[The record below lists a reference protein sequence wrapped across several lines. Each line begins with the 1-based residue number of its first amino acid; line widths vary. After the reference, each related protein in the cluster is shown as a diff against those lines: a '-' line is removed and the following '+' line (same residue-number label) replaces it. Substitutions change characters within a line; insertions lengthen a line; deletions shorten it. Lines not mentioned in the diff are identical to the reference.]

1 MHAGG
6 IKKKKIDLREKMSE
20 EEWEM
25 VDSDTVATNTQL
37 RKQLEKQ
44 KILNTLHCHPA
55 GSQTLKAVP
64 HYQMAEQ
71 QHPLDDRLR

>member
-6 IKKKKIDLREKMSE
+6 IKKKIDLREKMSE

-25 VDSDTVATNTQL
+25 VDLDTVATNTQL

-44 KILNTLHCHPA
+44 KILNTLHCHFA

-71 QHPLDDRLR
+71 QRPLDDRLR

>member
-1 MHAGG
+1 
-6 IKKKKIDLREKMSE
+6 MSE

-25 VDSDTVATNTQL
+25 VDLDTVATNTQL

-44 KILNTLHCHPA
+44 KILDTLHCHLA

-71 QHPLDDRLR
+71 QRPLDDRLR